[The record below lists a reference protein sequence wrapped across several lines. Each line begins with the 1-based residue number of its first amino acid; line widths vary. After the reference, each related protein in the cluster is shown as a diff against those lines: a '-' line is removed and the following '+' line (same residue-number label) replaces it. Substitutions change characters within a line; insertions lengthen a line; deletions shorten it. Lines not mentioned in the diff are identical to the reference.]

1 MEIVQVDLLVDQYP
15 GFIIPINMFA
25 IDIRTLGGVIR
36 RQNSTNVEVEEP
48 WEFERVIYNLQED
61 LIMFI
66 SKNPS
71 LSPGDEVTLEID
83 YDCKDNKDDIAQGHP
98 RKNFLNFSQ
107 WPPLM
112 LASLLPWKRWW
123 RPSHSHE
130 IRRPQAHHK
139 WLESVK
145 IWHLS
150 CEYTPIR

>member
-66 SKNPS
+66 GKNPS

-83 YDCKDNKDDIAQGHP
+83 YDANVNFNVMSGYGIWKQPCSDTKVIDKIRKVNPSDFSGP
-98 RKNFLNFSQ
+98 RGQAVLV
-107 WPPLM
+107 
-112 LASLLPWKRWW
+112 
-123 RPSHSHE
+123 HS
-130 IRRPQAHHK
+130 
-139 WLESVK
+139 V
-145 IWHLS
+145 
-150 CEYTPIR
+150 